1 VSGRSDLLT
10 GAIDAV
16 ASGHDL
22 SLEETSD
29 VLSEIMTGNAS
40 EIQIAAFLIAL
51 RTKGETV
58 QELAGLARAM
68 RSLAAPVRVSRGDL
82 LDTAGTGGGR
92 RTFNVS
98 TTAALIAAGAGCTV
112 AKHGNRSATGLSG
125 SADVLEALGARID
138 LTAEA
143 VAYCIEEVGFGFMF
157 APAHHQATRYVV
169 PVRRELAVR
178 TIFNFLGPLTN
189 PAGATRQLIGVSDPA
204 FLETMAGALALLGT
218 EHALLV
224 SSEDQLDELS
234 ISAPTRV
241 VEVLGGEVRSY
252 SVTPEEVSLP
262 RAPADQIPGGDPAQN
277 AETARQIFAGRP
289 GPARDLS
296 VLNAGAAIYA
306 GGRAGSLADGAR
318 AAEVAID
325 SGAAAAALERF
336 VRATQELAP
345 RSAGR

>member
-1 VSGRSDLLT
+1 MVRLTSDLLT
-10 GAIDAV
+10 RSIDAL
-16 ASGHDL
+16 ASGQDL
-22 SLEETSD
+22 TAEEASA
-29 VLSEIMTGNAS
+29 VLAEIMTGNAS

-58 QELAGLARAM
+58 DELAGLARTM
-68 RSLAAPVRVSRGDL
+68 RRLAATVKVNRHHL

-138 LTAEA
+138 LTPAA
-143 VAYCIEEVGFGFMF
+143 VAACINEVGFGFMF
-157 APAHHQATRYVV
+157 APAHHQATRYVI

-189 PAGATRQLIGVSDPA
+189 PAGATRQLIGVSDGA
-204 FLETMAGALALLGT
+204 YLQKMAGALELLGT

-224 SSEDQLDELS
+224 SSHDGLDELS
-234 ISAPTRV
+234 ISAATRV
-241 VEVLGGEVRSY
+241 VEVTRSGITEY
-252 SVTPEEVSLP
+252 DVAPEDVGLA
-262 RAPADQIPGGDPAQN
+262 RASAELVPGGDPAQN
-277 AETARQIFAGRP
+277 AETARRIFAGEP
-289 GPARDLS
+289 GAARDLA

-306 GGRAGSLADGAR
+306 GGAATGLAEGVAE
-318 AAEVAID
+318 AACAID

-336 VRATQELAP
+336 VAATHRLA
-345 RSAGR
+345 A